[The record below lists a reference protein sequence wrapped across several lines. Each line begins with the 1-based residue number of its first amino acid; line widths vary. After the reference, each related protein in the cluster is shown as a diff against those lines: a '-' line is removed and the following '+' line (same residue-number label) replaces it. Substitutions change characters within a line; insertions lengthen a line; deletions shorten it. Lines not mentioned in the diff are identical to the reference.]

1 MNNNADTLH
10 VDTTSVAQAANA
22 KVMQQVAPND
32 TIQYLG
38 VLPSV
43 FPDAKVNVPDTLPR
57 LTYGRFV
64 PTSKLSLTKFV
75 SARDKAPGVEGTL
88 LTKDPCS
95 SDLSISI
102 VLILTLMSLFILSKT
117 HRYFFQRIHDFFIVH
132 GSVRKFVV
140 NTVGDARSAGI
151 LVVQT
156 AVFISIM
163 FFCYFVHKND
173 ALIKVVPSYVL
184 LIIYTA
190 MCLVYFF
197 LKWAAYSFLGWIFFT
212 HKRTSIFIN
221 AYTTVFLMMGF
232 VLYPI
237 VLYITFSYLSPSS
250 VSLIGLLALVFAKFL
265 IIYKW
270 LKLFSQK
277 LFRYLLLILYFCA
290 LEIIPCIIFVES
302 MIQMN
307 NMLIKNF

>member
-1 MNNNADTLH
+1 MNKYADTLQ
-10 VDTTSVAQAANA
+10 VDTASVAQTAKA
-22 KVMQQVAPND
+22 KVVQPVNPND

-43 FPDAKVNVPDTLPR
+43 FPEAKVDVPDTLPR
-57 LTYGRFV
+57 INYGRFV
-64 PTSKLSLTKFV
+64 PACKLSLRTFV
-75 SARDKAPGVEGTL
+75 SARDKAPGVEGTPL
-88 LTKDPCS
+88 VKDPCS
-95 SDLSISI
+95 SDLSISL
-102 VLILTLMSLFILSKT
+102 VLVLTLMSLFILSKT
-117 HRYFFQRIHDFFIVH
+117 HRYFFQRIHDFFLVH

-163 FFCYFVHKND
+163 LFSYFVHTNV
-173 ALIKVVPSYVL
+173 ALTRVVPSYVL
-184 LIIYTA
+184 LFIYTL
-190 MCLVYFF
+190 MCLIYFF
-197 LKWAAYSFLGWIFFT
+197 LKWATYSFLGWVFFT
-212 HKRTSIFIN
+212 RKETDIFIN
-221 AYTTVFLMMGF
+221 AYTTVFFMMGF
-232 VLYPI
+232 VVYPI
-237 VLYITFSYLSPSS
+237 VLYITFSYLPPSS
-250 VSLIGLLALVFAKFL
+250 VSLIGLFALVFAKIL

-290 LEIIPCIIFVES
+290 LEIIPCIIFIES